1 MTDKKMRAW
10 PLEKFGAPDVL
21 AERAV
26 DVPAPDRHEVLVQVA
41 ACGVCGQ
48 DVMRRAGKVDRL
60 LGAVM
65 GHEIAGT
72 VVRVGADVTRFAAG
86 DRVACMQRR
95 ACRSC
100 PACLRGEEV
109 LCETGVLYG
118 EALDGGYAEYCLIDE
133 LSLARIPDAVTFD
146 AAAIAACAI
155 GTGYHALRL
164 ANTQAGQ
171 RVLITGAG
179 GGVGI
184 HAAQL
189 ARGMGAEVV
198 AVTSTPAKADL
209 LTGYADEVLVL
220 EEGRFAQQVRDQTI
234 QPDVVL
240 DLSARHTLPE
250 SLRAVRRGGAVMIV
264 GNLDGG
270 MVEILPGAFITREIR
285 LVGSKACSLL
295 ELEDCLRFIE
305 RGVVTPV
312 INDVMPLGQAAAAHH
327 RLAARTAL
335 GRIVLRP

>member
-1 MTDKKMRAW
+1 MTGRTMRAW
-10 PLEKFGAPDVL
+10 PLERFGDSDVL
-21 AERAV
+21 AERVV
-26 DVPAPDRHEVLVQVA
+26 DVPTPDRHGVLVQVA

-48 DVMRRAGKVDRL
+48 DVMRRAGKADRL
-60 LGAVM
+60 LGAIM

-72 VVRVGADVTRFAAG
+72 VVCVGDDVTRFVAG

-118 EALDGGYAEYCLIDE
+118 ETLDGGYAEYCVIDE
-133 LSLARIPDAVTFD
+133 LSLARIPDNVGFA
-146 AAAIAACAI
+146 AAAIAACAV

-164 ANTQAGQ
+164 GKAQAGQ

-198 AVTSTPAKADL
+198 AVTSTPAKVDL
-209 LTGYADEVLVL
+209 LKGYADEVLVL
-220 EEGRFAQQVRDQTI
+220 EEGRFAQQVREQRL

-240 DLSARHTLPE
+240 DLSARYTLPE
-250 SLRAVRRGGAVMIV
+250 SLRAVRRGGTVVIV
-264 GNLDGG
+264 GNLDSGP
-270 MVEILPGAFITREIR
+270 VEVLPGAFIIREIH

-305 RGVVTPV
+305 RGVVAPV
-312 INDVMPLGQAAAAHH
+312 IHDIMPLRQAAAAHE
-327 RLAARTAL
+327 RFAARTAP